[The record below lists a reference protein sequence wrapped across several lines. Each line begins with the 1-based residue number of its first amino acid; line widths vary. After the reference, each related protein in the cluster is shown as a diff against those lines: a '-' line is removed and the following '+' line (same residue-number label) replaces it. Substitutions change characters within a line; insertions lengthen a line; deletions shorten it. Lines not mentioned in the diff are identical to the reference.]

1 MASSNPAATSTEPNS
16 LAALRAAHSLVQ
28 RVGTLLD
35 VGDLQRQ
42 LVQAT
47 ADLTS
52 SERALLLLLDEENAV
67 LRIAADSQGQ
77 SSREQP
83 FFSVFEP
90 ENDPV
95 LSAWMDGRPNGAERA
110 QMGET
115 SPLNRLCQMLQ
126 LDGLYGVPLLDRRQV
141 IGILAL
147 TAGQGSEGF
156 TDEQREILRAL
167 AGSAAISLMNARQ
180 YSQTVKELASKNVEL
195 GILNQIDRELT
206 DTIKLNHV
214 FDMTLDWA
222 IRYTN
227 AQAATLGLYNQEKD
241 ELHFVY
247 DIGYHIPAEQLAVL
261 RSASSGGIALRV
273 ARSGY
278 AETVPDVMT
287 DNDYLLISNNIRS
300 HMSVPVMREDR
311 VIAVISVESR
321 KLNAFTD
328 DHQTFVQK
336 LAVRAGVAIDNA
348 RLFADS
354 VREREKLSR
363 VLSSTADVVIVVG
376 DDDEV
381 ILLNPSAIAALR
393 LYPDQ
398 DYIARRFTEVTEDT
412 DLLPIYQH
420 AKRAGQS
427 LVQEVTMPNKRMY
440 HANLSRLE
448 NVGWIIVMHDITP
461 VKETD
466 QLKSELI
473 ATVSHDLKQ
482 PLSVMNG
489 YIELLQ
495 MQQKLDDTG
504 MHYTQ
509 IVLRSIENMRHL
521 IDDLLDFARIETGLQ
536 LEMQPVSLEELLRRC
551 VENIAPIASGKAME
565 LKSDIST
572 TLPPVAGDPQ
582 RLSQVFNNLVSNA
595 VKYTP
600 PEGRVRVWAEQRE
613 GTIRVAVQDNGLGI
627 SPEDQ
632 ARIFDRFYRVR
643 RAETENIEGTGLG
656 LAIVKKLV
664 EAHRGDIG
672 LESHL
677 GEGST
682 FYVTLPI
689 YKNGNGKVEE
699 KA

>member
-1 MASSNPAATSTEPNS
+1 MASSNLAATSTEPNS
-16 LAALRAAHSLVQ
+16 LAALRAAHALVQ

-35 VGDLQRQ
+35 LGELQRQ
-42 LVQAT
+42 LVQAVV
-47 ADLTS
+47 DLTTS
-52 SERALLLLLDEENAV
+52 KRALLLVLDEENAV
-67 LRIAADSQGQ
+67 LRIAADSAGQ
-77 SSREQP
+77 PGREQP
-83 FFSVFEP
+83 FFSVFAR

-95 LSAWMDGRPNGAERA
+95 LLAWMDGQPYGAERA
-110 QMGET
+110 QIGET

-126 LDGLYGVPLLDRRQV
+126 FDEIYGVPLLDQRQV
-141 IGILAL
+141 MGILVITKPL
-147 TAGQGSEGF
+147 EGEPLN
-156 TDEQREILRAL
+156 DEQREIVRAL
-167 AGSAAISLMNARQ
+167 ATSAGISLKNARQ

-227 AQAATLGLYNQEKD
+227 AQAASLGLYNQEKD
-241 ELHFVY
+241 ELQFVY
-247 DIGYHIPAEQLAVL
+247 DIGYHLPTEQLAMI
-261 RSASSGGIALRV
+261 RSTSSGGIALRV

-278 AETVPDVMT
+278 AETVPDVMS
-287 DNDYLLISNNIRS
+287 DNDYLLISNNIHS

-393 LYPDQ
+393 LYPEQ
-398 DYIARRFTEVTEDT
+398 NYIARSFTQVCEDT
-412 DLLPIYQH
+412 DLLPVYQH
-420 AKRAGQS
+420 AKRSGQG
-427 LVQEVTMPNKRMY
+427 LVQEVYMPNKRPY

-448 NVGWIIVMHDITP
+448 SVGWIIVMHDITP

-495 MQQKLDDTG
+495 MQQKLDEIG

-521 IDDLLDFARIETGLQ
+521 IDDLLDFARIESGLQ
-536 LEMQPVSLEELLRRC
+536 LEVQPVRLEELVRRC

-565 LKSDIST
+565 LKSEVSNA
-572 TLPPVAGDPQ
+572 LPPVAGDPQ
-582 RLSQVFNNLVSNA
+582 RLTQVFNNLVSNA

-600 PEGRVRVWAEQRE
+600 PEGRVRVWAEQRD
-613 GTIRVAVQDNGLGI
+613 GTVRVAVQDNGLGI

-689 YKNGNGKVEE
+689 YKNGSPN
-699 KA
+699 

>member
-1 MASSNPAATSTEPNS
+1 MASSNLAATTIEPNS
-16 LAALRAAHSLVQ
+16 LAALRAAHALTQ
-28 RVGTLLD
+28 RIGIVLD
-35 VGDLQRQ
+35 LGDLQRQ
-42 LVQAT
+42 LVQAV
-47 ADLTS
+47 ADLTHQG
-52 SERALLLLLDEENAV
+52 RVLLLLLDEENAV
-67 LRIAADSQGQ
+67 LRLTADSGGHTPT
-77 SSREQP
+77 REQL
-83 FFSVFEP
+83 FFSVFAP
-90 ENDPV
+90 EDDPI
-95 LSAWMDGRPNGAERA
+95 LGAWLHGLPYQVESG
-110 QMGET
+110 
-115 SPLNRLCQMLQ
+115 Q
-126 LDGLYGVPLLDRRQV
+126 LDERSRLYRLSQTLHLDGFYGVPLLDHDRVAGV
-141 IGILAL
+141 IIIAAREGEPL
-147 TAGQGSEGF
+147 TA
-156 TDEQREILRAL
+156 EQREILRAL
-167 AGSAAISLMNARQ
+167 ALSAIISLKNARQ

-227 AQAATLGLYNQEKD
+227 AQAASLAMYNQEKD
-241 ELHFVY
+241 ELQFVY
-247 DIGYHIPAEQLAVL
+247 DIGYPLPAEQLTMI
-261 RSASSGGIALRV
+261 RSTSSGGIALRV

-278 AETVPDVMT
+278 SETVPDVMA
-287 DNDYLLISNNIRS
+287 DNDYLLVSNNIQS

-311 VIAVISVESR
+311 VIAVVSVESR

-348 RLFADS
+348 RLFADA

-376 DDDEV
+376 DDDQV

-398 DYIARRFTEVTEDT
+398 SYSARLFTEVCEDT
-412 DLLPIYQH
+412 DLLPVFLR
-420 AKRAGQS
+420 AKNTGQS
-427 LVQEVTMPNKRMY
+427 LLQEVYMPNKRPY

-448 NVGWIIVMHDITP
+448 GVGWIIVMHDITP

-521 IDDLLDFARIETGLQ
+521 IDDLLDFARIESGLK
-536 LEMQPVSLEELLRRC
+536 LEVQPVPLAPLLRLC
-551 VENIAPIASGKAME
+551 VESIAPIANSKAMD
-565 LKSDIST
+565 LKTEISAA
-572 TLPPVAGDPQ
+572 LPPVAGDPM
-582 RLSQVFNNLVSNA
+582 RLTQVFNNLVNNA

-600 PEGRVRVWAEQRE
+600 PEGKVRVWAELGE

-656 LAIVKKLV
+656 LAIVKRLV

-682 FYVTLPI
+682 FYVTLPV
-689 YKNGNGKVEE
+689 YTNGSPQ
-699 KA
+699 

>member
-1 MASSNPAATSTEPNS
+1 MASSNLAATSTEPNS
-16 LAALRAAHSLVQ
+16 LAALRAAHALTQ
-28 RVGTLLD
+28 RVGIVLD
-35 VGDLQRQ
+35 LADLQRR
-42 LVQAT
+42 LVQAV
-47 ADLTS
+47 ADLVQQG
-52 SERALLLLLDEENAV
+52 RVLLLLLDEENAV
-67 LRIAADSQGQ
+67 LRIAADSSGQ
-77 SSREQP
+77 SPAREQL
-83 FFSVFEP
+83 FFSVFTP
-90 ENDPV
+90 EDDPI
-95 LSAWMDGRPNGAERA
+95 LTAWLHGQPYEIESGQINESSR
-110 QMGET
+110 
-115 SPLNRLCQMLQ
+115 LYRLCQTLH
-126 LDGLYGVPLLDRRQV
+126 LDGFYGVPLLDHDKIAGVLLVATREGAQ
-141 IGILAL
+141 L
-147 TAGQGSEGF
+147 TE
-156 TDEQREILRAL
+156 EQREILRAL
-167 AGSAAISLMNARQ
+167 AVSAIISLKNAQQ

-227 AQAATLGLYNQEKD
+227 AQSASLALYSQEKD
-241 ELHFVY
+241 ELQFVY
-247 DIGYHIPAEQLAVL
+247 DIGYHLSTDQLEML
-261 RSASSGGIALRV
+261 RSASSGGIPLRV

-278 AETVPDVMT
+278 AETVPDVMA
-287 DNDYLLISNNIRS
+287 DNDYLLISNNIRA

-311 VIAVISVESR
+311 VIAVVSVESR
-321 KLNAFTD
+321 KLNAFTE

-348 RLFADS
+348 RLFADA

-376 DDDEV
+376 DDDQV
-381 ILLNPSAIAALR
+381 ILLNPSAVAALR
-393 LYPDQ
+393 LYPEQ
-398 DYIARRFTEVTEDT
+398 SYSARLFTQVCEDT
-412 DLLPIYQH
+412 DLLPVYLR
-420 AKRAGQS
+420 AKNTGQS
-427 LVQEVTMPNKRMY
+427 LVQEVYMPNKRPY

-448 NVGWIIVMHDITP
+448 GVGWIIVMHDITP

-521 IDDLLDFARIETGLQ
+521 IDDLLDFARIESGLK
-536 LEMQPVSLEELLRRC
+536 LDVQPVPLAPLLGQC
-551 VENIAPIASGKAME
+551 VESITPIATSKLME
-565 LKSDIST
+565 VISEVSPS
-572 TLPPVAGDPQ
+572 LPPVAGDPM

-600 PEGRVRVWAEQRE
+600 PEGRVRVWAEQRDA
-613 GTIRVAVQDNGLGI
+613 TIRIAVQDNGLGI

-656 LAIVKKLV
+656 LAIVKRLV

-689 YKNGNGKVEE
+689 FTNGSGS
-699 KA
+699 

>member
-1 MASSNPAATSTEPNS
+1 MASSNLAATSTEPNS
-16 LAALRAAHSLVQ
+16 LAALRAAHALSQ

-35 VGDLQRQ
+35 LEKLQGQ
-42 LVQAT
+42 LVLAVAELT
-47 ADLTS
+47 A
-52 SERALLLLLDEENAV
+52 SERAVLLLLDEENAV
-67 LRIAADSQGQ
+67 LRIAADLAGQ
-77 SSREQP
+77 STTDQP
-83 FFSVFEP
+83 FFSVFALHG
-90 ENDPV
+90 DPV
-95 LSAWMDGRPNGAERA
+95 LTAWMDGQPHGTNCR
-110 QMGET
+110 QLGEN
-115 SPLNRLCQMLQ
+115 SPLKWLCETLQ
-126 LDGLYGVPLLDRRQV
+126 IEGLYGVPLMDDDKV
-141 IGILAL
+141 IGILMMA
-147 TAGQGSEGF
+147 AGHGSEGF

-167 AGSAAISLMNARQ
+167 AGSAAISLRNARQ
-180 YSQTVKELASKNVEL
+180 YSETVKELAAKNVEL

-227 AQAATLGLYNQEKD
+227 AQAATLALYNQEKD
-241 ELHFVY
+241 ELQFVY
-247 DIGYHIPAEQLAVL
+247 DIGYPISPEQLAMI
-261 RSASSGGIALRV
+261 RSTSSGGIALRV

-278 AETVPDVMT
+278 AETVPDVMA

-328 DHQTFVQK
+328 DHQAFVQK

-398 DYIARRFTEVTEDT
+398 NYVGRDFTQVCEDT
-412 DLLPIYQH
+412 DLLPVYQR
-420 AKRAGQS
+420 AKRSGQG
-427 LVQEVTMPNKRMY
+427 LVQEVSMPNKRPY

-448 NVGWIIVMHDITP
+448 KVGWIIVMHDITP
-461 VKETD
+461 VKEID

-495 MQQKLDDTG
+495 MQQRLDEVG

-521 IDDLLDFARIETGLQ
+521 IDDLLDFARIESGLQ
-536 LEMQPVSLEELLRRC
+536 IQVQPVVLGELVRRC
-551 VENIAPIASGKAME
+551 VESIAPIANSKAME
-565 LKSDIST
+565 LKSEIAP

-600 PEGRVRVWAEQRE
+600 PEGKVRVWAEQRD
-613 GTIRVAVQDNGLGI
+613 GTIRIAVQDNGLGI

-664 EAHRGDIG
+664 EAHKGDIG

-689 YKNGNGKVEE
+689 YTNGK
-699 KA
+699 